1 LDQDIDDGSGSDLP
15 RNTQL
20 DCLVADAVIT
30 LVRHGVIALVV
41 KQLNRDAGGERLA
54 LGGVRAA
61 MGAEGALADRQV
73 SGFADNREFDWCHLP
88 LLLVPDVL
96 FCLERAFSILVET

>member
-1 LDQDIDDGSGSDLP
+1 VDQNFDEASGRDLP

-20 DCLVADAVIT
+20 NRLVADAVIS
-30 LVRHGVIALVV
+30 LIWHGVIALVE

-54 LGGVRAA
+54 LGGVGAA
-61 MGAEGALADRQV
+61 MGAERALADRQV
-73 SGFADNREFDWCHLP
+73 SGVANNREFDWCHLP
-88 LLLVPDVL
+88 FLLVPDVL